1 MTEELVGYVS
11 GNRKREQIIQALS
24 NSPLEADKIARI
36 SRIPERL
43 VVRILEDLKK
53 KGLIRVDEKV
63 YALTETGVDVENKIR
78 SLR

>member
-24 NSPLEADKIARI
+24 NSSLEADKIARI

>member
-1 MTEELVGYVS
+1 MGQFSYTRATQS
-11 GNRKREQIIQALS
+11 SHSCLS
-24 NSPLEADKIARI
+24 A
-36 SRIPERL
+36 
-43 VVRILEDLKK
+43 VRILEDLKK

>member
-24 NSPLEADKIARI
+24 NTNLGADKIARI

-53 KGLIRVDEKV
+53 KGLVKVDEKV
-63 YALTETGVDVENKIR
+63 YALTETGIDVENKIK